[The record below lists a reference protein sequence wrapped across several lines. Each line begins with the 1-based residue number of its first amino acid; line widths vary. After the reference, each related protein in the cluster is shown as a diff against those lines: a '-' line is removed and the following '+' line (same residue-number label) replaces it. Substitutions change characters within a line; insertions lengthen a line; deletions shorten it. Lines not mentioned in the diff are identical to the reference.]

1 MSAMGVISG
10 SGPVRWVVLD
20 TVIPLS
26 ICELSNHQR
35 GVARDARTPL
45 GVSPLAIKRP
55 AAYGCGDRWSCQPR
69 PQVL

>member
-35 GVARDARTPL
+35 GVARDARTPVVVCPRQYS
-45 GVSPLAIKRP
+45 GPP
-55 AAYGCGDRWSCQPR
+55 AYGCDDCWSSQPR
-69 PQVL
+69 AQVL